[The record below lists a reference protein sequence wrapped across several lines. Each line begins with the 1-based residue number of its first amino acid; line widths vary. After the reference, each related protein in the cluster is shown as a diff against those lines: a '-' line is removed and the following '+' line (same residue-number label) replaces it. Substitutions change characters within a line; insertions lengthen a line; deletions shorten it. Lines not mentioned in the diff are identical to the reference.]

1 MNYRATRI
9 SACAAALGL
18 ATALAA
24 APALAEDYDYDTP
37 PPQEQQAAPVSEAKL
52 DQFVTALNEVHAI
65 RNEAAEELEATTD
78 PQDAQEVQQKA
89 QQQMIEAVEE
99 AGLTIEEYNQI
110 ATMMS
115 SDPELQER
123 ISARL
128 EERG

>member
-52 DQFVTALNEVHAI
+52 DQFVAALNEVHSI
-65 RNEAAEELEATTD
+65 RNEAAQELEATTD

>member
-110 ATMMS
+110 ATMMG

>member
-1 MNYRATRI
+1 MNYRPTRI
-9 SACAAALGL
+9 AAYAAALGL
-18 ATALAA
+18 ATALSA
-24 APALAEDYDYDTP
+24 APALAEDYGYDTP
-37 PPQEQQAAPVSEAKL
+37 PPQEQQAVPVSEAKL
-52 DQFVTALNEVHAI
+52 DQFVTALNEVHSI

-78 PQDAQEVQQKA
+78 PQDAQQVQQKA

>member
-37 PPQEQQAAPVSEAKL
+37 PPQEQQAAPVSEEKL
-52 DQFVTALNEVHAI
+52 EQFVTALNEVHAI
-65 RNEAAEELEATTD
+65 RNEAAHELEETTD
-78 PQDAQEVQQKA
+78 PQDAQAVQQKA